1 MMYGGPLGKYS
12 EIQIISQFNI
22 WKKCVLNTEFTKDQ
36 NRVQAMFFG
45 YWSIEMSWK
54 WEVFL
59 FFWMYLFIYIS
70 S

>member
-36 NRVQAMFFG
+36 NRVQAIFVG
-45 YWSIEMSWK
+45 YWSIEMN
-54 WEVFL
+54 
-59 FFWMYLFIYIS
+59 
-70 S
+70 